1 MSKKNIEL
9 RKEKLEERKKEDL
22 MKAYIE
28 IEENYKKIIEEKEA
42 KNENNITERN
52 LLAFTHFN
60 MGKIDEAKEELEEL
74 IRKYDSYT
82 AYRQI
87 IHIERQL
94 GNLDTARLWAYECLD
109 RFPKNASVQKCVND
123 LEKEAE

>member
-1 MSKKNIEL
+1 MSKKNKEL
-9 RKEKLEERKKEDL
+9 RKDILEERKKQEI
-22 MKAYIE
+22 MKCYEE
-28 IEENYKKIIEEKEA
+28 IEERYKKIIEEKEA
-42 KNENNITERN
+42 KNEKNINEKN
-52 LLAFTHFN
+52 LLAFTHYN
-60 MGKIDEAKEELEEL
+60 MGKVDEAKNELEEL

-87 IHIERQL
+87 IYIEHQQ

-109 RFPKNASVQKCVND
+109 RFPKNTSIQKCVDD